1 MQGTG
6 HVGYMRE
13 KRRAYKGLVGKPEGK
28 RSLGTL
34 RLTILENSI
43 TVDFKN
49 RMGCFELD
57 ICG

>member
-1 MQGTG
+1 MQGKG
-6 HVGYMRE
+6 HVEYMGE
-13 KRRAYKGLVGKPEGK
+13 KRSVFKGLVGKPEGK

-43 TVDFKN
+43 TVDLKN

-57 ICG
+57 ISG